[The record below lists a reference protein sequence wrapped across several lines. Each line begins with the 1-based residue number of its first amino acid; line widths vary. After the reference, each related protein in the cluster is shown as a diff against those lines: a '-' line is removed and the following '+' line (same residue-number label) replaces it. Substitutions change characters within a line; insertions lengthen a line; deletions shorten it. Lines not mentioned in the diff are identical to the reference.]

1 MKPLRLLLV
10 ALAFVGAGPV
20 ASATAAPDAIQPGD
34 YMQAEGSGGCTLNF
48 VYDGAGA
55 NAGAVYLGTAAHCV
69 KNVAQPQPVRDMDG
83 NVFGDVAFVGD
94 RNRTETDFAF
104 VQVRPSSISRVSPAV
119 KGSPGYPRGFTTPAE
134 TQAGD
139 LVQLSGYG
147 TGFDLLPVTQE
158 KRVAVL
164 AGDNEETWQVT
175 GPLTFGD
182 SGGPLVH
189 VPTGKAL
196 GIESGVCLGA
206 CTDEGP
212 TVQGILDKAA
222 AAGFPVTLR
231 TV

>member
-1 MKPLRLLLV
+1 MKPFRLLLV
-10 ALAFVGAGPV
+10 TLAFVAAGQLP
-20 ASATAAPDAIQPGD
+20 SATAAPDPIQPGD
-34 YMQAEGSGGCTLNF
+34 FMEVDGSGGCTLNF

-55 NAGAVYLGTAAHCV
+55 KAGAVYLGTAAHCV
-69 KNVAQPQPVRDMDG
+69 KHVGQPVRDISG
-83 NVFGDVAFVGD
+83 EVFGDVAFVGD
-94 RNRTETDFAF
+94 RIRTETDFAF
-104 VQVRPSSISRVSPAV
+104 VQVRPEFVSRVSPAV

-147 TGFDLLPVTQE
+147 AGFDLLPVTQE

-164 AGDNEETWQVT
+164 ADDNEETWQVA

-222 AAGFPVTLR
+222 HAGFPVTLR